1 MSDRM
6 TRAEAV
12 ALCRLAKAFCPN
24 QQIDEYTP
32 DAWWESLKDL
42 RFEDAREAVVSV
54 TKRQP
59 FVSPSEIRADVRR
72 VRYNRVDKFGHIEP
86 PPGMWD
92 DPAGEAAAIHAIRQ
106 RVADGTLTRE
116 QYDAERAA
124 QGLTGKREMPALEG
138 VFRRVNCKWIASEPA
153 PHRHGPSRQRLPRAR
168 TAPDAACPAPSGT
181 VASAGAFTLTERA
194 LSAWP
199 WCVPTCT
206 RSRPCAARCPPRP
219 HIEA

>member
-12 ALCRLAKAFCPN
+12 MLCRFAKACCP
-24 QQIDEYTP
+24 QQTFDELTP
-32 DAWWESLKDL
+32 DAWFELLRDL
-42 RFEDAREAVVSV
+42 PAADCKEAIVSV

-72 VRYNRVDKFGHIEP
+72 VRYNRVDRFGHIEP

-106 RVADGTLTRE
+106 RVADGMLTRE

-138 VFRRVNCKWIASEPA
+138 VFRRV
-153 PHRHGPSRQRLPRAR
+153 PH
-168 TAPDAACPAPSGT
+168 
-181 VASAGAFTLTERA
+181 E
-194 LSAWP
+194 
-199 WCVPTCT
+199 
-206 RSRPCAARCPPRP
+206 
-219 HIEA
+219 